1 MPTYSPVTP
10 DGVAEAVTD
19 RLRPLAGRRVVL
31 IDGAD
36 AARPVDLAARVAERL
51 RTDGRAADVVDLRG
65 WVRPASLRL
74 EYGRTDEL
82 SYRTAWF
89 DYDGVAREVVAAL
102 HDRGHWLPA
111 IWDAES
117 DRSARLRA
125 VDAGPDQV
133 LIVAGPMLLG
143 RGLRTDLTVAL
154 TLSPA
159 ALRRLTPEDDRWT
172 VDALLTH
179 AERHGETPDVEVKV
193 DHPDRPA
200 LRES

>member
-1 MPTYSPVTP
+1 MPTYSPTTL
-10 DGVAEAVTD
+10 DGVAETVTD
-19 RLRPLAGRRVVL
+19 RLRSLAGRRVVL

-36 AARPVDLAARVAERL
+36 AARPVDLAARVSERL
-51 RTDGRAADVVDLRG
+51 RTEGRAADVVDLGG

-74 EYGRTDEL
+74 EYGHTDEM

-89 DYDGVAREVVAAL
+89 DYDGLAREVVGAL
-102 HDRGHWLPA
+102 RDHGRWLPA
-111 IWDAES
+111 IWDAQS
-117 DRSARLRA
+117 DRSARLRV

-143 RGLRTDLTVAL
+143 RGLHADLTVAL

-159 ALRRLTPEDDRWT
+159 ALRRLTPEDDHWT
-172 VDALLTH
+172 VDALVTH
-179 AERHGETPDVEVKV
+179 ADRHDDTPDVEVKV